1 MRRIFVAVALVA
13 IISAATVVVKL
24 GEASAQPPAIEVASP
39 PATYQVAAPPAAVGP
54 PGGAGHTAYVFR
66 QPVESGDD
74 ESKEMA
80 SLQGEEARSA
90 QEAESLSRQLS
101 AVADE
106 KQRTDI
112 KSKLQET
119 LGKQFDAQQKMRYL
133 EVTKIEAKLKK
144 LRELITKRND
154 ARKTIIDKRF
164 EQLLRESEGL
174 GWNSPTPYSQETPRA
189 LYGTSYLP
197 QPAGH
202 FAPLRVPVV
211 RGR

>member
-1 MRRIFVAVALVA
+1 MRRIMVAAASIA
-13 IISAATVVVKL
+13 IIAAAMVVVKL
-24 GEASAQPPAIEVASP
+24 GEASAQAPAIEVAP
-39 PATYQVAAPPAAVGP
+39 PATNQIAAPPAVPAP
-54 PGGAGHTAYVFR
+54 PGGLGYTSYVLR

-80 SLQGEEARSA
+80 SLHGEEARFA
-90 QEAESLSRQLS
+90 HEAESLSRQL
-101 AVADE
+101 ADVADE

-119 LGKQFDAQQKMRYL
+119 LGKQFDAQQKMREL

-144 LRELITKRND
+144 LRELIAKRND

-174 GWNSPTPYSQETPRA
+174 GWNSPTVGQA
-189 LYGTSYLP
+189 VGAYGTSYLP
-197 QPAGH
+197 HPGGLYM
-202 FAPLRVPVV
+202 PVRVPVV